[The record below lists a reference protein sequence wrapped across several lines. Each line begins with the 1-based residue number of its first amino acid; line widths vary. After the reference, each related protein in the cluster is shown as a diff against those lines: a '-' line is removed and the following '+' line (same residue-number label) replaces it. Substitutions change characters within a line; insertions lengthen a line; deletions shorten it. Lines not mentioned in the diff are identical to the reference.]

1 MSDAPEILWA
11 WPNSDN
17 RGWYAGGCSTEPTM
31 AMDDVR
37 YVRADLFDALKAENE
52 RLRDALVAE
61 RTENLWNAYGT
72 GFVRDGRWSHS
83 FMSDGEWLAMQ
94 CGLDPSRGWYDV
106 AEVTEAIPRAA
117 RAVLTATDATTKT
130 DGNDAPPRS

>member
-37 YVRADLFDALKAENE
+37 YVSADLFDALKAENE
-52 RLRDALVAE
+52 RLRVL
-61 RTENLWNAYGT
+61 L
-72 GFVRDGRWSHS
+72 
-83 FMSDGEWLAMQ
+83 
-94 CGLDPSRGWYDV
+94 
-106 AEVTEAIPRAA
+106 TEARAYLGGTNPMMMSGGHRNVDLREKIDA
-117 RAVLTATDATTKT
+117 ALTATDATTKT
-130 DGNDAPPRS
+130 GDNDAPP